1 MVTAALLSQ
10 DMEMS
15 IDRGMDKE
23 DVVHKCNGILLSHR
37 RNGIMPSVAIWMG
50 LEAIT
55 QSEVSQKEKEIS
67 QNVAHMWN
75 LEKCHR

>member
-1 MVTAALLSQ
+1 MFTAALLSQ

-23 DVVHKCNGILLSHR
+23 GVVHKCNGILLSHR

-50 LEAIT
+50 LEAVT
-55 QSEVSQKEKEIS
+55 QSEVSQKEKD
-67 QNVAHMWN
+67 
-75 LEKCHR
+75 KYHRMLLICGI